1 MARPEGYAPL
11 VNGDEVRATRFCSGF
26 SCYKA
31 AEVDAVLRRV
41 AVELD
46 AGRPVGALIA
56 GAAFGSGRPGYDKD
70 AVDGFLEQLRRQDHS
85 ELAGLGAD
93 PWRDLP
99 VGRHFTRSEPGDL
112 AERAATPSRQV
123 P

>member
-1 MARPEGYAPL
+1 M
-11 VNGDEVRATRFCSGF
+11 
-26 SCYKA
+26 
-31 AEVDAVLRRV
+31 LRRV

-99 VGRHFTRSEPGDL
+99 VGDISP
-112 AERAATPSRQV
+112 AASRATWPSALPRRRGKD